1 MDLQALTWVS
11 GSKNFEM
18 YLKNIVVRF
27 AKIWDDYLMPVNGQ
41 QPSHILHFPLGN
53 AGPKW
58 TNE

>member
-1 MDLQALTWVS
+1 MNLQALTWVS

-27 AKIWDDYLMPVNGQ
+27 AKISDDSLMPVNEQ
-41 QPSHILHFPLGN
+41 QPSHILHFHLNN

>member
-41 QPSHILHFPLGN
+41 QPSHILHCPLGN